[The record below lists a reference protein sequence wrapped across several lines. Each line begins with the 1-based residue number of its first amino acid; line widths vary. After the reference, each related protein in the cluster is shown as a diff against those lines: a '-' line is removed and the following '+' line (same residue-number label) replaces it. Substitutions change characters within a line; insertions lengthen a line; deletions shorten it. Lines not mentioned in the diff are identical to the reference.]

1 MIKKKKKLQNEDFLR
16 NNKNFNIKIGENEV
30 INTRKNI
37 EGKKKLNFKDDEI
50 FFNIVSIDLNE
61 NDNGYLN
68 FTLENNNYIEEFEG
82 REYNIFG
89 PKIENE
95 VIKAI
100 KQDKSETEFG
110 DIKIKVVNGKA
121 TCEENCLNIND
132 INDIISKE
140 QGKNNNNK
148 KNEVNLPL
156 IIGVSVGGFVLLAII
171 VYYFMGKGRGRGRS
185 KGKKSIAKSNN
196 LSNKKGGSRK
206 AGRGRSK

>member
-1 MIKKKKKLQNEDFLR
+1 M
-16 NNKNFNIKIGENEV
+16 
-30 INTRKNI
+30 
-37 EGKKKLNFKDDEI
+37 
-50 FFNIVSIDLNE
+50 
-61 NDNGYLN
+61 
-68 FTLENNNYIEEFEG
+68 
-82 REYNIFG
+82 
-89 PKIENE
+89 
-95 VIKAI
+95 
-100 KQDKSETEFG
+100 
-110 DIKIKVVNGKA
+110 
-121 TCEENCLNIND
+121 NIND

-140 QGKNNNNK
+140 QSNSENSNK